1 MKVIVR
7 GVKVVDYTSKDG
19 KAVSGFELQI
29 TKKSS
34 EVIGE
39 EVDKIYFSDKS
50 SFFYDIK
57 KYLETDLDALLGA
70 ACIVDYDVSRRGN
83 STFSSVVGF
92 EVLPKESKNDN

>member
-1 MKVIVR
+1 MKVKVH
-7 GVKVVDYTSKDG
+7 GVKVIDYTKDG
-19 KAVSGFELQI
+19 KQISGFELQI

-34 EVIGE
+34 ECIGD

-57 KYLETDLDALLGA
+57 KYLETDLDSLLGST
-70 ACIVDYDVSRRGN
+70 CIVDYDVSRRGN

-92 EVLPKESKNDN
+92 EVLPKDNENDN